1 MELLHLEGPRA
12 GDEVV
17 ARGEGHLPR
26 HRHRQSVSSTR
37 VNTRAQ
43 PVGSPWPV
51 LRVHGLP
58 QAATGPGFASSV
70 GLALFA
76 AHPQD
81 EWWDFD
87 IPADRYPSRS
97 LKRAVK
103 WFRDN
108 W

>member
-1 MELLHLEGPRA
+1 MLKLDPSATPAPPWSIDSWVQGTRTPLSLESL
-12 GDEVV
+12 
-17 ARGEGHLPR
+17 RGKVIVMHAFQMLCPGC
-26 HRHRQSVSSTR
+26 VT
-37 VNTRAQ
+37 
-43 PVGSPWPV
+43 
-51 LRVHGLP
+51 HGLP
-58 QAATGPGFASSV
+58 QAATGPGFASAV
-70 GLALFA
+70 GLSLFA

-87 IPADRYPSRS
+87 IPADRYPARS